1 MPQNN
6 FILEPA
12 KNVAFKI
19 AILVGPSD
27 FFCHVCTGGSH

>member
-1 MPQNN
+1 MHKNN

-19 AILVGPSD
+19 AILVGASD
-27 FFCHVCTGGSH
+27 FFCLVCTGGSH